1 MRTRCSARIIAINK
15 DKKVLL
21 FKYED
26 DSIFGSQGP
35 IGKPFWVTPGGGVED
50 QETYEDAAKRELFEE
65 SGLVPVALS
74 KCIWNR
80 IIELTWKGELIQSQE
95 KYYVAYV
102 EEADIKL
109 DNLTLE
115 EREVYRSY
123 KWWSVEEICDSDEI
137 FFPTM
142 LGELLKPIV
151 SGDLPLQPIYID

>member
-74 KCIWNR
+74 KCIW
-80 IIELTWKGELIQSQE
+80 
-95 KYYVAYV
+95 
-102 EEADIKL
+102 
-109 DNLTLE
+109 
-115 EREVYRSY
+115 
-123 KWWSVEEICDSDEI
+123 
-137 FFPTM
+137 
-142 LGELLKPIV
+142 
-151 SGDLPLQPIYID
+151 